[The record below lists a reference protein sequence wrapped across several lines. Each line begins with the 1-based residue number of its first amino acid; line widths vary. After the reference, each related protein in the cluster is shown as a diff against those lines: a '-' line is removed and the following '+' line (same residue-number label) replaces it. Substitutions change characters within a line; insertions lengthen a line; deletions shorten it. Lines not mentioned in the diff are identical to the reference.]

1 VSLFS
6 AIVAHE
12 RLFRTF
18 VMGSTL
24 TFTVRLT
31 FNETAAWANH
41 VAFLCAHGH
50 RIASDRLFDGASR
63 RPVADLS

>member
-1 VSLFS
+1 VVIAAILCREYASVSLFP

-12 RLFRTF
+12 RVFRTF

-31 FNETAAWANH
+31 FNETAT
-41 VAFLCAHGH
+41 
-50 RIASDRLFDGASR
+50 
-63 RPVADLS
+63 